1 MPRRKK
7 LSSVEVLILMA
18 ILGILFSIIMPSAE
32 RAKRQ
37 AQRAR
42 SAPVVERTTGEGQLN
57 TIEVSE
63 LSERVHRHNPMQW
76 FGVLLGLAPVIFA
89 MVVIFTIF
97 GRLRR
102 RMSRR
107 A

>member
-1 MPRRKK
+1 MPRRQK
-7 LSSVEVLILMA
+7 LSPVEVLILMA
-18 ILGILFSIIMPSAE
+18 ILGILFSIIMPNIE

-42 SAPVVERTTGEGQLN
+42 RAPVVERTMGEGQLN

-63 LSERVHRHNPMQW
+63 LSRPAERHSPMQW
-76 FGVLLGLAPVIFA
+76 VGVLLGLAPVIFA
-89 MVVIFTIF
+89 VVVIFTIF
-97 GRLRR
+97 SRLRR
-102 RMSRR
+102 QMSRR